1 MTSTHADAISDP
13 RWTAVAGRDA
23 AADGSFVYAVT
34 TTGVYCRPSC
44 PSRPARPEHVTFYDT
59 PIDAEQ
65 AGFRPCKRCKP
76 DRPPRAEEQARI
88 VTALCRY
95 IETAEH
101 KPTLEELGRRA
112 GWSSYHLHRVFKA
125 VTGLTPRAYGA
136 AQRAKRLRGELA
148 QGDSVTQAIYDAGY
162 NSSGRF
168 YAESDQLLG
177 MTPSDYRAGGAG
189 MQIRFAVG
197 ESSLGAILVAQS
209 PRGVCAIFL
218 GDDPEALVQQLQD
231 QFPKARLLA
240 GEQAFEQL
248 IAKVV
253 GFVESP
259 ALGLEL
265 PLDIRGTAFQRRV
278 WEVLRL
284 IPPGET
290 LSYREVAE
298 RIGSPRAA
306 RAVAKACAGNALAV
320 AIPCHRVVRNDGALS
335 GYRWGIERK
344 RTLLEREA
352 EA

>member
-1 MTSTHADAISDP
+1 
-13 RWTAVAGRDA
+13 VVERDA
-23 AADGSFVYAVT
+23 TADGSFVYAVT

-44 PSRPARPEHVTFYDT
+44 PSRPAKPEHIMFYDA
-59 PIDAEQ
+59 PFAAEQ
-65 AGFRPCKRCKP
+65 AGFRPCKRCQP
-76 DRPPRAEEQARI
+76 NQPPRAEQQARI

-95 IETAEH
+95 IEAAEH
-101 KPTLEELGRRA
+101 RPTLEELARRA
-112 GWSSYHLHRVFKA
+112 GWSTYHLHRVFKA

-136 AQRAKRLRGELA
+136 AQQARRIRGELT

-197 ESSLGAILVAQS
+197 ESSLGSILVAQS
-209 PRGVCAIFL
+209 QRGVCAIFL
-218 GDDPEALVQQLQD
+218 GDDPEVLVQQLQD
-231 QFPKARLLA
+231 QFPTARLLA
-240 GEQAFEQL
+240 GERAFEQL
-248 IAKVV
+248 VARVV

-284 IPPGET
+284 IPPGTT
-290 LSYREVAE
+290 LSYRQVAE

-352 EA
+352 DA